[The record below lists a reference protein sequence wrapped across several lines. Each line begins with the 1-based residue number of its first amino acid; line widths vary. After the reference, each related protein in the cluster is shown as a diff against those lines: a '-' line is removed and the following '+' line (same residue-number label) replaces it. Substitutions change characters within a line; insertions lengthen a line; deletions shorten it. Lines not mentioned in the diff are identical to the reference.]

1 MANMQENQVVN
12 HKDKYHRAK
21 LWQIGLFSLNNVAT
35 NLYLFGF
42 GFVSFYSTG
51 LLGLTALIIS
61 QILGYIRIFDG
72 FIDPGLGAVI
82 DKFDSKFGKYRP
94 LIVIGNIITAISFI
108 ILFQTHLVSDG
119 WKFPVLVLALIV
131 HKIAYSLQASVTK
144 AGQAALTSD
153 PKQRPV
159 FSMFDG
165 IFTAL
170 IFTGVQYFVTNFIYP
185 KFNEYSAAF
194 FAEFIPMIIVA
205 SAVLTVLAVIG
216 ISANDRT
223 EFFGIGEN
231 NAKIKLKDYWPII
244 KNNRPLQ
251 TLAMAGAFVKLNT
264 QLFSD
269 QVTQMLIFGILFG
282 SYQLSGKISL
292 FMVVP
297 NILISLAASAVARNK
312 GLKWSYVT
320 WLKIVP
326 LSEWR

>member
-1 MANMQENQVVN
+1 MANMQEIQVVH

-21 LWQIGLFSLNNVAT
+21 LWQIGLFSLNNAAT

-108 ILFQTHLVSDG
+108 ILFPTHLVSDG

-131 HKIAYSLQASVTK
+131 PKIGYSLQASVTK

-170 IFTGVQYFVTNFIYP
+170 IFTGGQYFVTNFIYP

-244 KNNRPLQ
+244 KNNQPLQ

-282 SYQLSGKISL
+282 SYQLSGQISL
-292 FMVVP
+292 IMVVP
-297 NILISLAASAVARNK
+297 NILISMAASAVARNK

-326 LSEWR
+326 LS